1 MQFEIDPC
9 LICGLKDQAVGRS
22 GDTPDKV
29 FWEVKCDRCGHFQI
43 TTDAYAYT
51 QTQKLPKSE
60 RAKTISGW
68 VRLQNRNRLVPQ
80 ITLDL
85 LKRIL
90 ILPTPTI
97 SERVEYLLS
106 EMTQIR
112 KGLWIPIDFTEQRFG
127 ASAYFDNLDDLC
139 QLASYLEKQGLVRSV
154 TAEGCVVT
162 IEGQIFAES
171 LLTKP
176 KISETCFV
184 AMWFDKQMAQSYADG
199 FSLGIMQAGYKPI
212 RIDGVHHNNKID
224 DEIIAHIRS
233 SAFIVADFTGQR
245 GGVYFEAGFAMGLG
259 LPVVWTCK
267 ADDVEKL
274 HFDIRQ
280 YNCVVWKELDELA
293 VKLKNRIEA
302 TIGRGPNAVLN

>member
-1 MQFEIDPC
+1 MQFEIDTC

-43 TTDAYAYT
+43 TTDANAYT

-68 VRLQNRNRLVPQ
+68 VRLQNRSKSVPRT
-80 ITLDL
+80 TLDL

-90 ILPTPTI
+90 ALPTPTI
-97 SERVEYLLS
+97 SERADYLLAEMIQVRS
-106 EMTQIR
+106 E
-112 KGLWIPIDFTEQRFG
+112 LWLPINFEEQRFE
-127 ASAYFDNLDDLC
+127 ASAYCDNRSDLI
-139 QLASYLEKQGLVRSV
+139 QLATHLERKGFVSSLTRG
-154 TAEGCVVT
+154 ACIVT

-171 LLTKP
+171 LLINPSDSK
-176 KISETCFV
+176 KCFV
-184 AMWFDKQMAQSYADG
+184 AMWFDEKMEQPYADG
-199 FSLGIMQAGYKPI
+199 FSSGIMQAGYTPI
-212 RIDGVHHNNKID
+212 RIDVVHHNNKID

-280 YNCVVWKELDELA
+280 YNCVVWKEPDELA

-302 TIGRGPNAVLN
+302 TIGRGPVN